1 MNALSVFAKEGGTV
15 SGCAN
20 PIYLTSEVSFRPGD
34 KLTFEVLEQDASQ
47 LKSLVGKFELFGL
60 DSRAFFAQL
69 VTLERCQSTV
79 PALAMMRD
87 RPTQSACHA
96 AQESLGQAPGRTALW
111 AELLGQASLGVDAH
125 ATRGRRS
132 RAERQPHVLG
142 SPCTADSRDLA
153 RR

>member
-79 PALAMMRD
+79 PARVVSFVSSAVEAPRPVALLRD
-87 RPTQSACHA
+87 TN
-96 AQESLGQAPGRTALW
+96 
-111 AELLGQASLGVDAH
+111 
-125 ATRGRRS
+125 
-132 RAERQPHVLG
+132 
-142 SPCTADSRDLA
+142 
-153 RR
+153 

>member
-87 RPTQSACHA
+87 RPTMRGIL
-96 AQESLGQAPGRTALW
+96 EIYPAPSWET
-111 AELLGQASLGVDAH
+111 EH
-125 ATRGRRS
+125 
-132 RAERQPHVLG
+132 
-142 SPCTADSRDLA
+142 
-153 RR
+153 